1 VQCLPQFQT
10 NYSNKFI
17 SFYFVQSMNED
28 STEELHQHAL
38 SLMKLG
44 NFSESQ
50 RYFDLCL
57 NKNEKKFEFGI
68 KKHF

>member
-1 VQCLPQFQT
+1 
-10 NYSNKFI
+10 
-17 SFYFVQSMNED
+17 MNED